1 MNNIT
6 AKLLSGRLWLTI
18 IAGLV
23 FAYATY
29 SKILNSEA
37 VAAIVTLVFMAYFQR
52 PDRPEVDSQ
61 PKQTRP
67 PIEM

>member
-1 MNNIT
+1 MNNIA

-37 VAAIVTLVFMAYFQR
+37 VASICTMVFMAYF
-52 PDRPEVDSQ
+52 S
-61 PKQTRP
+61 KQKEAASTTTP
-67 PIEM
+67 QTKITTS